1 MSGPASEITSYLF
14 VGGSSAAQD
23 EADLA
28 SRRITH
34 VGEARAVAQ
43 QLHSVCVCV
52 CVCVCTLQ
60 FTNRAFSVPD
70 SARDID
76 RRYFVLDSP
85 GRSNTARSQRHC
97 E

>member
-43 QLHSVCVCV
+43 QLHSVCLCLCLCLCLYPPVYQSSIFCARQ
-52 CVCVCTLQ
+52 CTGHRQ
-60 FTNRAFSVPD
+60 EVFC
-70 SARDID
+70 AR
-76 RRYFVLDSP
+76 LT
-85 GRSNTARSQRHC
+85 RSFQHC
-97 E
+97 PQSTPL